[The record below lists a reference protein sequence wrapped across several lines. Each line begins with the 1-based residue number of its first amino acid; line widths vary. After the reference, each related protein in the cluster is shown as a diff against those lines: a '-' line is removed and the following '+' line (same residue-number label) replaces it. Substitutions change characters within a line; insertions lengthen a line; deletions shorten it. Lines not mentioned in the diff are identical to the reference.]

1 MARLLAL
8 VWLLATLLVPEAW
21 GQQPVV
27 VDPYEVLYGKR
38 LLLPQRPIPDFA
50 RKPPLELVTL
60 IEART
65 DLLVTKLSA
74 NAAAL
79 GRSSS
84 TQGTDNSFAKLASS
98 PHFSLGIGEV
108 IFAFSTSV

>member
-50 RKPPLELVTL
+50 RKPPPELVTL